1 MYASQMETNMQ
12 KIQLNMNKFS
22 ENLTSVQNGTSNFD
36 DIKHAV
42 EEVKDNLYSIYI
54 EINTLHP
61 PSNLITLHNTVQ
73 DGCNSYI
80 LGIIEFLKYYGD
92 GDDEH
97 FITGGRKIQRGTEL
111 MYKAA
116 DMF

>member
-1 MYASQMETNMQ
+1 MYTNQMELNMQ

-22 ENLTSVQNGTSNFD
+22 ENLTSVQNGNNSFD

-42 EEVKDNLYSIYI
+42 EEIKDNLYSIYI

-80 LGIIEFLKYYGD
+80 VGITEFLKYYND
-92 GDDEH
+92 GNDEH
-97 FITGGRKIQRGTEL
+97 FVTGGLKIQKGTEL